1 MDVVDLILKKRKAII
16 ATCLR
21 YGATNVRVFGSCARD
36 DYDERSDIDLLV
48 DFPGGY
54 DFGTLCELQNSL
66 EKLLGR
72 KVDLGTESML
82 RPRVKATILSEA
94 VAL

>member
-1 MDVVDLILKKRKAII
+1 MDVVDLIVKKRKAII
-16 ATCLR
+16 TTCQR

-36 DYDERSDIDLLV
+36 DYHEKSDVDFLV
-48 DFPGGY
+48 DFADGC
-54 DFGTLCELQNSL
+54 DFGRLCDLQDSL

-82 RPRVKATILSEA
+82 RPRIKESVLSEA

>member
-1 MDVVDLILKKRKAII
+1 MDIVDLILKKRKRII
-16 ATCLR
+16 ATCQR

-36 DYDERSDIDLLV
+36 DYHEKSDVDLLV
-48 DFPGGY
+48 DFPAGC
-54 DFGTLCELQNSL
+54 DFGRLCDLQDSL

-82 RPRVKATILSEA
+82 RPRIRETVLSEA

>member
-1 MDVVDLILKKRKAII
+1 MDVVDLIVKKRKAII
-16 ATCLR
+16 TTCQR

-36 DYDERSDIDLLV
+36 DYHEKSDVDFLV
-48 DFPGGY
+48 DFPGGC
-54 DFGTLCELQNSL
+54 DFGKLCDLQDSL

-82 RPRVKATILSEA
+82 RPRIRESVLSEA